1 VKVAS
6 RHVRIQVP
14 RDPDLQRAIIRA
26 RRVIGP
32 DAPASQVVRAL
43 ALRGAEALDADREAE
58 QRATDFLV
66 SVAEGS
72 SGLDLD
78 ALRTVRERVW
88 R

>member
-1 VKVAS
+1 MRVAS
-6 RHVRIQVP
+6 RHARIQVP
-14 RDPDLQRAIIRA
+14 RDPDLQRAIVRA

-43 ALRGAEALDADREAE
+43 ALRGAETLDADQEAE

-66 SVAEGS
+66 SVAEGA